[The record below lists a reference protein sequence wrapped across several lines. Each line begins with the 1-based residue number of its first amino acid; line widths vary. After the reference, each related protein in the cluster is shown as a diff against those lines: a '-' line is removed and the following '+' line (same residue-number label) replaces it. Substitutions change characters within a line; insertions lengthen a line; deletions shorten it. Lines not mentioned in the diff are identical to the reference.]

1 MKKIIFV
8 FLTILL
14 SLDAWCQDNSQNQS
28 TTLSDNSRFEIIQS
42 ELAVKLTFK
51 IDKFN
56 GKVYL
61 LVQSGKDL
69 TWQLMYIE
77 KQDNDVVKENQVNYQ
92 IFTSGLGIKYTFLM
106 NVNSGITWELAK
118 DTESDEL
125 FWNKIQ

>member
-77 KQDNDVVKENQVNYQ
+77 KQDNDFYKIYYIDRLGNKDFINVSYDWIKRTIEIFEPLEYMKKEFIEV
-92 IFTSGLGIKYTFLM
+92 IFKL
-106 NVNSGITWELAK
+106 
-118 DTESDEL
+118 
-125 FWNKIQ
+125 

>member
-8 FLTILL
+8 FLAILL

-77 KQDNDVVKENQVNYQ
+77 KQDNDIVKENQVNYQ